1 MDNME
6 EKLGAILSNPE
17 MMQQIMSLAQS
28 LGNGTPQQAEQVP
41 KADTA
46 IPDLSMIQKLSSL
59 AGSSGIDQNQ
69 KQLLQAL
76 SPYLSTDRVSKLENA
91 MRAARMARL
100 ASAFL
105 DSGGLQI
112 LRGR

>member
-1 MDNME
+1 MENME
-6 EKLGAILSNPE
+6 SKLGAILSNPQ

-28 LGNGTPQQAEQVP
+28 LGNSTPQQAETTP
-41 KADTA
+41 KTDTA
-46 IPDLSMIQKLSSL
+46 IPDLSMIQKLSAL
-59 AGSSGIDQNQ
+59 AGSNGIDQNQ

-76 SPYLSTDRVSKLENA
+76 LPYLSADRISKLENA